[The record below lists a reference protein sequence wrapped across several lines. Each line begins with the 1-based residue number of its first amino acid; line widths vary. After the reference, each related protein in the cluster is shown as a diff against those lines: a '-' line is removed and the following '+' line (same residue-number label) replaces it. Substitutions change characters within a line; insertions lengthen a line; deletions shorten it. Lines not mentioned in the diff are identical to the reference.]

1 MLARAITGIFFRN
14 IHTAYSASTRRA
26 MASSAVVPHNE
37 ITKAQF
43 ASHLSQYPALLEEI
57 SESKGAKDGQK
68 TLSELDHFR
77 YIDAV
82 ETFDLKNPKRD
93 MALEDIETLVEWKL
107 RHGKFRPKLLSLVSS
122 NPPATVSQTLDLAR
136 NLYTTSNDARAT
148 VRALAKLKG
157 IGPATASLLLSVHDA
172 QNAIFFSDEAF
183 YWLCCGGKK
192 ATIKYNIDEYA
203 ALSDEAQVLIKRL
216 DVSATDIEK
225 VAYVLM
231 KGPTLATESKA
242 SIGKANAPAKASNT
256 AASESK
262 KRKTASNG
270 EAVKKETKAK
280 GKAVEALIE
289 ENLSVRR
296 SKRLRK

>member
-1 MLARAITGIFFRN
+1 
-14 IHTAYSASTRRA
+14 
-26 MASSAVVPHNE
+26 MASSAAVPHNE
-37 ITKAQF
+37 ITKEQF

-57 SESKGAKDGQK
+57 SESKGAKDGQR

-77 YIDAV
+77 YVDAV
-82 ETFDLKNPKRD
+82 ATFDLKNPKREMD
-93 MALEDIETLVEWKL
+93 LEDIKTLVEWKL
-107 RHGKFRPKLLSLVSS
+107 RHGTFRPKLLSLVSS
-122 NPPATVSQTLDLAR
+122 NPPTTVSQTLDFAR
-136 NLYTTSNDARAT
+136 NFYTNSNDARGT

-192 ATIKYNIDEYA
+192 ASIKYNIDEYA
-203 ALSDEAQVLIKRL
+203 ALNDEAQALVKRL

-231 KGPTLATESKA
+231 KRSNLVNDSKA
-242 SIGKANAPAKASNT
+242 DTAKANAPAKAKNP
-256 AASESK
+256 AASEPK
-262 KRKTASNG
+262 KRKTASN
-270 EAVKKETKAK
+270 ESVKTETKAK
-280 GKAVEALIE
+280 GKVEEKALTE
-289 ENLSVRR
+289 ENSSVRR

>member
-1 MLARAITGIFFRN
+1 MLIRVISGISFRN
-14 IHTAYSASTRRA
+14 ISTAYSASTRGA
-26 MASSAVVPHNE
+26 MASSAVLPHNE
-37 ITKAQF
+37 ITKEQF
-43 ASHLSQYPALLEEI
+43 ASHLSQYPALLEAI

-77 YIDAV
+77 YVDAV
-82 ETFDLKNPKRD
+82 ETFDLKNPKRE
-93 MALEDIETLVEWKL
+93 MELEDIKTLVEWKL

-122 NPPATVSQTLDLAR
+122 NPPATVSQTLDFAR
-136 NLYTTSNDARAT
+136 NLYTNSNDARGT

-192 ATIKYNIDEYA
+192 ASIKYNIDEYA
-203 ALSDEAQVLIKRL
+203 ALNDEAQALVKRL
-216 DVSATDIEK
+216 GVSATDIEK

-231 KGPTLATESKA
+231 KGPSLAKDAESDTKKA
-242 SIGKANAPAKASNT
+242 TAPAKASNP
-256 AASESK
+256 AASEPK
-262 KRKTASNG
+262 KRKTTSNNAS
-270 EAVKKETKAK
+270 VKTETKAEE
-280 GKAVEALIE
+280 KALTE
-289 ENLSVRR
+289 ENPSVRR

>member
-1 MLARAITGIFFRN
+1 MLVRVISSIFVRN
-14 IHTAYSASTRRA
+14 ISTAFSASTRGA

-37 ITKAQF
+37 ITKEQF
-43 ASHLSQYPALLEEI
+43 ASHLSQYPAILEAL

-77 YIDAV
+77 YVDAV
-82 ETFDLKNPKRD
+82 ETFDLKNPKREMD
-93 MALEDIETLVEWKL
+93 LEDVKKLVEWKL
-107 RHGKFRPKLLSLVSS
+107 RHGTFRPKLLSLVSS
-122 NPPATVSQTLDLAR
+122 NPPATVSQTLDFAR
-136 NLYTTSNDARAT
+136 NLYTNSKDARGT

-183 YWLCCGGKK
+183 YWLCCGGNK
-192 ATIKYNIDEYA
+192 ASIKYNIDEYA
-203 ALSDEAQVLIKRL
+203 AMNDEAQALVKRL

-231 KGPTLATESKA
+231 KGSNLAKDSKA
-242 SIGKANAPAKASNT
+242 EKAKVSAPAKASNP
-256 AASESK
+256 AASEHK
-262 KRKTASNG
+262 KRKIISN
-270 EAVKKETKAK
+270 ESAKSETKAK
-280 GKAVEALIE
+280 EKVEEKALTE
-289 ENLSVRR
+289 ENPSVRR